1 MSIQRKFLL
10 AVTVVI
16 SCFAIVIAIITVFTT
31 SSTISQ
37 QIQLQKKE
45 TADRLNNIL
54 TVTDAIMLE
63 RVKSSMALL
72 KQRGALLGTPSQS
85 SRVTVK
91 ATQAN
96 ELMLGTEPQANNFAL
111 VDGLTDVM
119 GGTAT
124 LFSKTG
130 NEYIRVSTNVIKA
143 GERAIGTKLAPN
155 GKAIKQIENKQAYYG
170 AVDILGSPYLTGY
183 EPMFN
188 ASGDVVGIWYVGYS
202 ADLNV
207 LEEAITQSH
216 VLEEGFVALRD
227 GKGNIRMHSSH
238 VSDAKVREALTSN
251 DEDWLVS
258 ITPFEPWGYDIILVA
273 SSSEKSALIGE
284 AVFIVIVKIVLASAG
299 ILLTIWFLVNHIVGK
314 PLEEFIGVVNNLS
327 SGEGDLTFR
336 FQASRA
342 DEFGTMARAF
352 NQLLSQLQQTL
363 QSVDEAT
370 ESMLAKSE
378 TLNSTAAKSKA
389 SVSALSEETH
399 KIDAAIALLKEN
411 ADTVSNNIHSSNQA
425 AMAADSDTRNSVD
438 VLGKTIQDIE
448 IQANDVD
455 ESVRVISELAQA
467 SEEISGV
474 MEVIRTIAEQ
484 TNLLALNAA
493 IEAARAG
500 EQGRGFAVVADEVR
514 SLASRTQTSTEEI
527 RNMIER
533 LQQGSRVASEKMQHN
548 KDTAFNTVEVTKR
561 AGDSLKQALEA
572 VAQITT
578 LNQDAANMAQGQKGV
593 ADDVIQ
599 GLGSIHAVGDANTS
613 YATEVANSCGEL
625 VSQIKQMQMQL
636 RRYHF

>member
-37 QIQLQKKE
+37 QILLQKKE

-96 ELMLGTEPQANNFAL
+96 ELVLGTEPQANNFVL

-155 GKAIKQIENKQAYYG
+155 GKAIKQIEKKQAYYG

-188 ASGDVVGIWYVGYS
+188 DLGDVVGIWYVGYS

-251 DEDWLVS
+251 DEDWLVT

-399 KIDAAIALLKEN
+399 KIDAAIVLLKEN

-455 ESVRVISELAQA
+455 ESVQVISELAQA

-533 LQQGSRVASEKMQHN
+533 LQQGSRVASEKMQYN

-578 LNQDAANMAQGQKGV
+578 LNQDAANMAQEQKGV

-599 GLGSIHAVGDANTS
+599 GLDSIHAVGDANTS
-613 YATEVANSCGEL
+613 YAIEVANSCGEL